1 MDRKQ
6 LFLGH
11 SLLGSAAAVFLSL
24 SLASAGWAA
33 TNVVYRVDQKIWK
46 KSVLATAPLTFS
58 LYSDAACSVAAA
70 APEVLFAGDTGIIY
84 ELPKTKKVKDGVKP
98 PKTTVIHTVLSASGL
113 SGPLF
118 LEVTGTG
125 IVPVGT
131 SCQVQEPTA
140 APAAPDPDLAG
151 VGWTEMLGCSLQIGT
166 DTTVHSRGSVSIT
179 VPTSGYV
186 VVQHTGHIVFGGDN
200 RTMSIGIGTSAGSMT
215 SGSTLNIGDL
225 DGSGSGRYEVPYS
238 TTDVF
243 PVAAG
248 TSTFYAN
255 FQGNDVFDSSNVN
268 VCPRML
274 VAVFVPNLY

>member
-6 LFLGH
+6 PFLGH
-11 SLLGSAAAVFLSL
+11 SLLGSAVAVFLSL

-33 TNVVYRVDQKIWK
+33 TNVSYTVDLKTWK
-46 KSVLATAPLTFS
+46 KNVVATTQLNFS
-58 LYSDAACSVAAA
+58 LYSDETCTTLLASE
-70 APEVLFAGDTGIIY
+70 PLLAGDTMITY
-84 ELPKTKKVKDGVKP
+84 ELPKLKPVKQGPRPAKA
-98 PKTTVIHTVLSASGL
+98 TVIRTVLSASGL
-113 SGPLF
+113 AGPLF

-151 VGWTEMLGCSLQIGT
+151 VGWTEMLGCTLLSGT

-186 VVQHTGHIVFGGDN
+186 VVQHTGFTVFSGDH
-200 RTMSIGIGTSAGSMT
+200 RTVSIGIGTSAGSMT
-215 SGSTLNIGDL
+215 PGSTLEIGDL

-238 TTDVF
+238 TTDVL

-255 FQGNDVFDSSNVN
+255 FQGNGVFDSNSVN
-268 VCPRML
+268 LCPRML